1 MAIQLKRCSLKAPV
15 GGGRDAFDQGSKRTD
30 GRFPRPPEKD
40 AE

>member
-30 GRFPRPPEKD
+30 GRLRRLPGEG
-40 AE
+40 AG